1 MLILLGGAGAGGH
14 RPERWLDWP
23 GMNPRRAFTLIELLV
38 VIAIIAILASLLLP
52 ALSRAKIKA
61 QGTQCL
67 NNVKQLQLAWMLYAD
82 DNGDGMVLNNSGVSP
97 PTNEMWCAGNMQ
109 TATDSTNLDLI
120 KASLLWHYT
129 GNTGIYKCPG
139 DRSANVRS
147 MSANW
152 AMNSDDLSPTYPNFT
167 DFKKTSSV
175 PAATQYFVF
184 IDEST
189 ETIDNA
195 HFRIDFNENYNATSV
210 LDNPAAYHGG
220 SGSVSFVDGHAST
233 KHWSDNPVTD
243 MDPDGIWLMQHG
255 SLPADGT
262 AWSSPL
268 IP

>member
-175 PAATQYFVF
+175 PPPPSMTIPPPITAVRAAFRSWTA
-184 IDEST
+184 T
-189 ETIDNA
+189 PAPNTGRTIRSRTWTRTA
-195 HFRIDFNENYNATSV
+195 
-210 LDNPAAYHGG
+210 
-220 SGSVSFVDGHAST
+220 SG
-233 KHWSDNPVTD
+233 
-243 MDPDGIWLMQHG
+243 
-255 SLPADGT
+255 
-262 AWSSPL
+262 
-268 IP
+268 